1 MKEKDRLKE
10 ILFRKIEALSEEQ
23 LKTLDIFMDY
33 LQKEANIKSDNI
45 TDDALLKKMEE
56 KRKNDRTKFL

>member
-10 ILFRKIEALSEEQ
+10 MLFRKIESLSEEQ
-23 LKTLDIFMDY
+23 LKALDIYMDY
-33 LQKEANIKSDNI
+33 LQKEANTKSDNI
-45 TDDALLKKMEE
+45 TDDALFKKMDE

>member
-10 ILFRKIEALSEEQ
+10 MLFRKIESLSEEQ
-23 LKTLDIFMDY
+23 LKALDIYMDY
-33 LQKEANIKSDNI
+33 LQKEANTKSDNI
-45 TDDALLKKMEE
+45 TDDDLFKKMDE